1 LKINSTA
8 KVNVVDTTAITRVVL
23 KGFLQSE
30 GGNEVNE
37 VNAPAFAES
46 LGLKITE
53 TRLSAPG
60 DYSDML
66 ELSAS
71 AEGKELSV
79 GGAFFGITPRIVSIN
94 ARLVEARPKGV
105 ILVLEN
111 TDRHARL
118 GRNGTLQG
126 PTAG

>member
-1 LKINSTA
+1 MGS
-8 KVNVVDTTAITRVVL
+8 
-23 KGFLQSE
+23 
-30 GGNEVNE
+30 EVNE

-71 AEGKELSV
+71 AEGKDISV
-79 GGAFFGITPRIVSIN
+79 GGAF
-94 ARLVEARPKGV
+94 
-105 ILVLEN
+105 LELLHESLASMPVQWK
-111 TDRHARL
+111 R
-118 GRNGTLQG
+118 GRKV
-126 PTAG
+126 